1 MNLRTKIFL
10 LVGGLF
16 FVAFVSSQV
25 FEEYVTSRNLDLQT
39 QTLNNKIIENQE
51 AKRQEA
57 QRFSRAIIE
66 HNTDM
71 VAVLINK
78 IREYQWLRN
87 GFTPS
92 VANLENQTWLAA
104 SDLMYM
110 NKWID
115 FIENTN
121 EGQITSLIVLDDH
134 RPSVASRISDRGL
147 FSYFMLK
154 NRIEDQLWQGPYLG
168 VPYFID
174 IIDFDATRRK
184 EVQTDSEII
193 SHAAFYF
200 LFKPE
205 AIMKIEPAKM
215 QEVLTRIKTGQ
226 YLGKM
231 DSSDQ
236 RNFPYIIERV
246 INSIEQIQNEFKKD
260 LENYHLLLN
269 GQIPPALGVDKN
281 SLNASVSEFSKRYQ
295 EAKGIAYLDLRY
307 EELSMLWQI
316 GSILSTDLFGS
327 EPFAE
332 TFPLGMAEVPPGSAA
347 GQAVINKSI
356 FYDQPQFTA
365 NQYAAFDEIYGEPLK
380 YQRVVL
386 QDSNQRLF
394 FGGQIEIID
403 ALPDGTNRKGTL
415 TLGVNANP
423 IVEGLALATSSETFF
438 VSQGNVIKGFSSTGV
453 ELSKEELLLPLEKI
467 QDLNSGFFSREGTE
481 FFFMRLVP
489 YPGFDINFYLV
500 IPKYRAF
507 SLSNSLKENA
517 RELIRTIS
525 IQMQFISFAALLLVL
540 FSLNHIAKHVTDPIV
555 HLARACKILKSGRL
569 DEVHLPKL
577 LRKAKDEIYLLY
589 YSFDEMIQGLKEKEK
604 VQGVLN
610 KVVSPTIAQEILKG
624 NIHLGGEEREVT
636 VLFADIRRFTKISE
650 SMEPHDLINMLNTC
664 MTKVSHVIDA
674 AGGVIDKY
682 VGDEVMALFGAPLP
696 DKDGPQKA
704 IKCAFEIMKVLEDWN
719 CLRAKDHLPL
729 VQMGIGIHTGM
740 VIVGNMGAENR
751 LNYTVLG
758 TNVNLASRLCSIAGP
773 GQILISQPTLSA
785 PHVSE
790 LVNVKSLDKVLLK
803 GFSDPIEVFVALPK

>member
-25 FEEYVTSRNLDLQT
+25 FEEYITSRNLDLQT

-57 QRFSRAIIE
+57 QRFSKAIIE

-78 IREYQWLRN
+78 VREYEWLRK

-92 VANLENQTWLAA
+92 LSNLQNQTWLAA
-104 SDLMYM
+104 SDLIYM

-121 EGQITSLIVLDDH
+121 EGQITSLIVLDDN
-134 RPSVASRISDRGL
+134 RPSIASRIAHKCL
-147 FSYFMLK
+147 FCYFMVK
-154 NRIEDQLWQGPYLG
+154 NRIDDQIWEGPYVG
-168 VPYFID
+168 IPYFID
-174 IIDFDATRRK
+174 IVDFDDLRRE
-184 EVQTDSEII
+184 EVQTDSEIL

-200 LFKPE
+200 LFKAE
-205 AIMKIEPAKM
+205 DIMKIDPAKM
-215 QEVLTRIKTGQ
+215 EEVLTEIKTGK

-231 DSSDQ
+231 NSSDQ
-236 RNFPYIIERV
+236 RNFPFIIER
-246 INSIEQIQNEFKKD
+246 IIETIKQVQKEFKGD
-260 LENYHLLLN
+260 LESYHLLLN
-269 GQIPPALGVDKN
+269 GQIPPWLGVEKA
-281 SLNASVSEFSKRYQ
+281 SLDANALEFGKRYQ
-295 EAKGIAYLDLRY
+295 DGKAIADLDLRY

-316 GSILSTDLFGS
+316 GSILSTNLFGS
-327 EPFAE
+327 EPFAD
-332 TFPLGMAEVPPGSAA
+332 TFPLGMAQVPPGNSC
-347 GQAVINKSI
+347 GQAVINRNI
-356 FYDQPQFTA
+356 FYDRTQFTA
-365 NQYAAFDEIYGEPLK
+365 NQYTAFDEIYGKPLK
-380 YQRVVL
+380 YQKVVL
-386 QDSNQRLF
+386 QDDKHRLF
-394 FGGQIEIID
+394 FGGQIEMID
-403 ALPDGTNRKGTL
+403 LLPDGNSRKGTL

-423 IVEGLALATSSETFF
+423 IVEGIALATSAETFF

-453 ELSKEELLLPLEKI
+453 ELTGEELSLPIEQI
-467 QDLNSGFFSREGTE
+467 QDLNSGFFSRNGTE
-481 FFFMRLVP
+481 FFFMRLIP

-500 IPKYRAF
+500 VPKYRAF

-525 IQMQFISFAALLLVL
+525 IQMQFISFAALILVL
-540 FSLNHIAKHVTDPIV
+540 FSLNHIAKHVTDPIT
-555 HLARACKILKSGRL
+555 HLARACKILRSGRL

-577 LRKAKDEIYLLY
+577 VRKAKDEIYLLY
-589 YSFDEMIQGLKEKEK
+589 HSFEEMIQGLKEKEK

-650 SMEPHDLINMLNTC
+650 AMEPRDLINMLNTC
-664 MTKVSHVIDA
+664 MTKVSHVIDT

-704 IKCAFEIMKVLEDWN
+704 IKCAFEIIKVLEDWN
-719 CLRAKDHLPL
+719 HLRAKDHLPL
-729 VQMGIGIHTGM
+729 VEMGIGIHTGT

-758 TNVNLASRLCSIAGP
+758 SNVNLASRLCSIAAP
-773 GQILISQPTLSA
+773 GQILISQSTLSA
-785 PHVSE
+785 PHVSDI
-790 LVNVKSLDKVLLK
+790 VNVKSLDKVLLK